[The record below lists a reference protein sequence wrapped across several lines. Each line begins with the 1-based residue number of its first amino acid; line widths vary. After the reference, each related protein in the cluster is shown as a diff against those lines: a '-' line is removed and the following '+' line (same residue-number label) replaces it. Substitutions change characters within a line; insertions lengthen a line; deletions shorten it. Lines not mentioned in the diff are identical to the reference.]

1 MTPQLSRFRRQ
12 DRLRDMNQIAHQ
24 SLGLR
29 TKREIDASLGTE
41 NVGDDGITTPLHA
54 LKQHR
59 RPTVANHATM
69 DLGELEVRINLGFDS
84 DDFVFSVESIEKC
97 AQARVH
103 SSLYGLS
110 AAFSTVRGRARTS
123 AAGSPRRLSIS
134 SCAFSAASATYGW
147 CDSRKGLTSSRV
159 RASPMRASAFSNPAL
174 IRGAL
179 FARLRN
185 G

>member
-41 NVGDDGITTPLHA
+41 NVGDDGITTPLRA
-54 LKQHR
+54 LKQQR
-59 RPTVANHATM
+59 RPTFANHATM

-103 SSLYGLS
+103 SSLYGFFAALS
-110 AAFSTVRGRARTS
+110 PLAAAARGR
-123 AAGSPRRLSIS
+123 G
-134 SCAFSAASATYGW
+134 
-147 CDSRKGLTSSRV
+147 
-159 RASPMRASAFSNPAL
+159 
-174 IRGAL
+174 RG
-179 FARLRN
+179 
-185 G
+185 